1 MRDEAPLAIGWVA
14 AQSEDVFDAGCLVL
28 ADLGEQVVNG
38 RVATGQGCHR
48 QQPGLPP
55 NALDQADG
63 AVVATA
69 PAGAVGHRD
78 EGGLEL
84 AKRGDGGEETGGAVV
99 VLGREELEREERLP
113 PGE

>member
-1 MRDEAPLAIGWVA
+1 MPA
-14 AQSEDVFDAGCLVL
+14 AWYSRISASRSSTVEF
-28 ADLGEQVVNG
+28 
-38 RVATGQGCHR
+38 ATGQVCHR
-48 QQPGLPP
+48 QQPGLTP

-84 AKRGDGGEETGGAVV
+84 AKRRDGGEETVGAVV
-99 VLGREELEREERLP
+99 VLGREELEREEGFV
-113 PGE
+113 PGEQAADPHGAPMVTDAGV